1 MEIPALQVLLVLKVQ
16 RDLLDKLEQQALLEQ
31 QAHKDLKEIKEI
43 KVQLDLL
50 DRKAQLGL

>member
-1 MEIPALQVLLVLKVQ
+1 MLQVLLALKAQ
-16 RDLLDKLEQQALLEQ
+16 RDLLDKLEQL
-31 QAHKDLKEIKEI
+31 AHKELQAPKGRKEIKEI